1 VSTIITP
8 FSTLHS
14 NGRDEDGAAR
24 VPTDTHTPPVAFES
38 APTPEIPV
46 GFVPTPTIEYR
57 ARRKQIRNSVNTSRP
72 TAGAA
77 LPLPNGIPLP
87 LPRGPRILMYK
98 QDPSVSEIG
107 IRKAFLPG
115 LVVNGPRD
123 ARIQLAGVAPVSLN
137 ALGDLIGPVAG
148 TEGFDAV
155 HTFSVV
161 RQTLTI
167 VPACPWRRPTTVAM
181 EQRVECRADHR
192 FSAGRGY
199 RQRVLQPDG
208 EVAEVLLLHATR
220 APAGTPKVFT
230 CRSLDIVAHE
240 TGHAVL
246 DALKPQWL
254 LSNNPPQ
261 TGGLH
266 ESFGDLTAIFL
277 TLSQLDQCEAF
288 IAQTK
293 ADLHAKTFLSDMAEE
308 FGLALGR
315 PNGLR
320 NADNDFKL
328 SEVGTEVH
336 AISQVFTGGI
346 YDVLADIF
354 AFERKANFEDEAVTL
369 HRVGQYMCS
378 LVLRAIGKA
387 PASAA
392 TYADVVNQMLTITVA
407 DGKPASYRNFLRN
420 RFTFREVIVAP
431 TPLAANQSDDLK
443 FAAAVKDR
451 GDAKQDRPRVLRHD
465 AASGIQR
472 GYRRGVQVGAR
483 RTPDRVHQAKRG
495 ITGLFGNGAVR
506 VPAEGDDP
514 PPSRPRRAG
523 HGRKR

>member
-8 FSTLHS
+8 FSTLRS
-14 NGRDEDGAAR
+14 NERDENGRER
-24 VPTDTHTPPVAFES
+24 VPSDTHTPPVAFES

-57 ARRKQIRNSVNTSRP
+57 ARRKQLRNSVNTSRP
-72 TAGAA
+72 TAGA
-77 LPLPNGIPLP
+77 PLP
-87 LPRGPRILMYK
+87 LPPGVPLPVPRGPRVLMYK

-123 ARIQLAGVAPVSLN
+123 ARIQLAGIAPVSLN

-161 RQTLTI
+161 RQTLT
-167 VPACPWRRPTTVAM
+167 M
-181 EQRVECRADHR
+181 
-192 FSAGRGY
+192 Y
-199 RQRVLQPDG
+199 QRVLGGVQLPWQWNSASNVVPISVFPRAGDTANAFYSR
-208 EVAEVLLLHATR
+208 AEKSLKFFFFTPPG

-293 ADLHAKTFLSDMAEE
+293 ANLHAKTFLSDMAEE

-354 AFERKANFEDEAVTL
+354 AFERKPNLEDEAVTL
-369 HRVGQYMCS
+369 LRVGQYMCS

-387 PASAA
+387 PAAAA

-431 TPLAANQSDDLK
+431 TPLALNQSDDLK

-451 GDAKQDRPRVLRHD
+451 GDAKQDRHGCCGTMQHPEYNADID
-465 AASGIQR
+465 AVFKAELDELQTVFTKESG
-472 GYRRGVQVGAR
+472 
-483 RTPDRVHQAKRG
+483 G
-495 ITGLFGNGAVR
+495 ITGLFGNGAA
-506 VPAEGDDP
+506 PEGFAL
-514 PPSRPRRAG
+514 PPSRARRG
-523 HGRKR
+523 RSGRKR